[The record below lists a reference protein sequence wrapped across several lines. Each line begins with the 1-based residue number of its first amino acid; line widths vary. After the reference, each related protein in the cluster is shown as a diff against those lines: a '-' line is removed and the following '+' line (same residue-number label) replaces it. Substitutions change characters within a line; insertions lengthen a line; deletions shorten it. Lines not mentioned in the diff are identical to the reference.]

1 MPVEHPAVDTIAPA
15 FVATPVGIDVSHIC
29 QQYDRHQQNTSR
41 REFHLH
47 GPENQRVLILYAW
60 CFFTVCKCNLSF
72 SGSVFSTILI
82 KIVFN

>member
-60 CFFTVCKCNLSF
+60 CFLQYVNVTFLSLEVCFQLY
-72 SGSVFSTILI
+72 
-82 KIVFN
+82 